1 MNNRKWRTLILY
13 ACLVCLLGMLYL
25 VWLDLSMFVNGVEIS
40 GSGCYQVGGRKYNY
54 DEAGFSFFQKWC
66 GTNTL
71 LMHVGRNVQI
81 RDLIAAKEWFESNGV
96 LEFKLDVGCARR
108 FRLIGMACG
117 LHRIRVGSARM
128 AGSFVVLPSG
138 IEYVESEGDVF
149 PSVENGKTLRGGTKT
164 EMKDSLTGV
173 LSKLPRSDG
182 DKVFML
188 VCNREAIVADV
199 VSLLDAI
206 NDVVGDVYY
215 MITIQ

>member
-1 MNNRKWRTLILY
+1 MK
-13 ACLVCLLGMLYL
+13 V
-25 VWLDLSMFVNGVEIS
+25 D
-40 GSGCYQVGGRKYNY
+40 
-54 DEAGFSFFQKWC
+54 
-66 GTNTL
+66 
-71 LMHVGRNVQI
+71 RNVKI
-81 RDLIAAKEWFESNGV
+81 KDLIAAKEWFESNGV
-96 LEFKLDVGCARR
+96 LEFNLDIGCTRR
-108 FRLIGMACG
+108 FRLIGMAYG

-128 AGSFVVLPSG
+128 AGPFVVLPSG